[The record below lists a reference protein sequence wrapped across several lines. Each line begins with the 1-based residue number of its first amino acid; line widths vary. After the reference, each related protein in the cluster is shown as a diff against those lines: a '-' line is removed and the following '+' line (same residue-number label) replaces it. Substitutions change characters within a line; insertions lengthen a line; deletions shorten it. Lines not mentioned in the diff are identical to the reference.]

1 MAQPAQTEHRSDGQK
16 HEHRTAK
23 VVEIIGS
30 STRSFDD
37 AIENALAD
45 ARDTTRGI
53 TGAHVDNMSI
63 KCDNGNVTQYKVD
76 LKVSFGIERTQ
87 EP

>member
-1 MAQPAQTEHRSDGQK
+1 MAQRTETHPSSHGQK
-16 HEHRTAK
+16 HDHRTAK

-30 STRSFDD
+30 STNSFDD
-37 AIENALAD
+37 AIQNALAD

-63 KCDNGNVTQYKVD
+63 KCDDGNVTHYKVD

-87 EP
+87 QP

>member
-1 MAQPAQTEHRSDGQK
+1 MAQRTEPHPSSGPQK
-16 HEHRTAK
+16 HDHRTAK

-30 STRSFDD
+30 STDSFDD
-37 AIENALAD
+37 AIQKALAD

-63 KCDNGNVTQYKVD
+63 KCDDGTITQYKVD

-87 EP
+87 QP